1 MDIKEE
7 NGVKYFFDNGEAATD
22 IEVAPEVEE
31 LMLKYSLQMPK
42 SKKSFPN
49 VKKLIIEKDV
59 WDIKIP
65 NTLFPNVREVV
76 SHTETFLSG
85 KYLLKRDGFTYLK
98 NVFCP
103 DKDDTIVLSQ
113 IYAIDARAFAG
124 CECVNLERTE
134 NIIIMSCCAFDDS
147 GFLKQPFKNGVKMA
161 GSILVDVDYDADEVI
176 LPDEENAIVKVADN
190 VDLTKIKKLVIHNA
204 ESLKRQNWPKNVV
217 FNAGDKHVYCQLIQ
231 SLAHHKDIFGY
242 ADVENLEIQ
251 SSEYTIIDGII
262 YTSDLKTVIAGC
274 LNLDKVVIPEGV
286 TIIEREA
293 FKDCMLTSLRLPD
306 SLTTLSRAAFMDCE
320 RLRTVELGSGVNR
333 ICRDVFMACKSL
345 EAIIISPQ
353 VEGIEDYAFSC
364 SGLKSVE
371 LNSGLRHI
379 ENNAFF
385 GTPMTD
391 IVLPEGVQLSGR
403 PFGADLTHITAVSA
417 DENLISAVM
426 ERPVALY
433 QKGNRAF
440 VLKADFAGKTAYLPK
455 LIKSNQKEDFIVKA
469 TQFFCSAQPEHCD
482 FWQFAYSTKCQE
494 NTALLE
500 YLNSGSEDAKK
511 YLKKNSC
518 RIIARLIG
526 EGDEELAVKFL
537 KTGLVSKITLKKLLT
552 TTEEKSMVSIKSYI
566 LEQLNSSDTSKENFY
581 I

>member
-1 MDIKEE
+1 
-7 NGVKYFFDNGEAATD
+7 
-22 IEVAPEVEE
+22 
-31 LMLKYSLQMPK
+31 
-42 SKKSFPN
+42 
-49 VKKLIIEKDV
+49 
-59 WDIKIP
+59 
-65 NTLFPNVREVV
+65 
-76 SHTETFLSG
+76 
-85 KYLLKRDGFTYLK
+85 
-98 NVFCP
+98 
-103 DKDDTIVLSQ
+103 
-113 IYAIDARAFAG
+113 
-124 CECVNLERTE
+124 
-134 NIIIMSCCAFDDS
+134 MSCWAFDDS

-176 LPDEENAIVKVADN
+176 LPDEENAIVKMANN
-190 VDLTKIKKLVIHNA
+190 VDLTKIKKFVIHNA
-204 ESLKRQNWPKNVV
+204 ESLKKQNFPKNLV
-217 FNAGDKHVYCQLIQ
+217 FNAGNKNVYYKLIQ
-231 SLAHHKDIFGY
+231 ELAHHKDVFGY

-274 LNLDKVVIPEGV
+274 PNLDKVVIPEGV
-286 TIIEREA
+286 TIIEEEA
-293 FKDCMLTSLRLPD
+293 FEDCMLTSLKLPD
-306 SLTTLSRAAFMDCE
+306 SLTALRQAAFMDCE
-320 RLRTVELGSGVNR
+320 QLRTVELGSGVNK
-333 ICRDVFMACKSL
+333 ICHDAFAGCKSL
-345 EAIIISPQ
+345 ESIIIPPQ

-371 LNSGLRHI
+371 LNSGLRYI

-433 QKGNRAF
+433 QKCNRAF

-455 LIKSNQKEDFIVKA
+455 LIKSSQTEDFIVKA
-469 TQFFCSAQPEHCD
+469 TQFFCSAQTEHCD

-500 YLNSGSEDAKK
+500 YLNSDSEDAKK

-526 EGDEELAVKFL
+526 EKDEELAVKFL

-552 TTEEKSMVSIKSYI
+552 TTEEKSMVSI
-566 LEQLNSSDTSKENFY
+566 
-581 I
+581 